1 MSAVRGSCLCSGAP
15 NDGEPVS
22 MAWFNGFCLASDS
35 LYPFR
40 PSSLDFYGQPILSLR
55 EGRIKS
61 LEGLLR
67 WHHPERGL
75 ISPSEFI
82 PIAEETGF
90 IVPLGEWVLRTAC
103 AEAANWN
110 AGIDVAVNV
119 SAVLPPGRLVV
130 EITES
135 IFLENTSS
143 NLES

>member
-82 PIAEETGF
+82 PIAEETASSFHWASGY
-90 IVPLGEWVLRTAC
+90 C
-103 AEAANWN
+103 
-110 AGIDVAVNV
+110 
-119 SAVLPPGRLVV
+119 VLPVQRLPIGTQV
-130 EITES
+130 S
-135 IFLENTSS
+135 TSP
-143 NLES
+143 